1 MERYSEEVIKSA
13 VIAVAIELRRL
24 ACSAETDVQR
34 SIYAE
39 LMHTLEDKSERKK
52 YSDDFER
59 LWKLYPRKAGK
70 DKAFIAY
77 RKVLRTGVTSIEL
90 ERALNEW
97 KRTSQWE
104 ANFIP
109 YMANWIK
116 DDKWREDTRKMPKA
130 QQPQYMKRS
139 TDALG
144 GFDPTEE
151 LEE

>member
-13 VIAVAIELRRL
+13 VIAVASELRRL
-24 ACSAETDVQR
+24 ARSAKTDVQR

-39 LMHTLEDKSERKK
+39 LMHTLEDKSKGKK

-77 RKVLRTGVTSIEL
+77 RKVLRTGVTTIEL

-109 YMANWIK
+109 YLANWLK
-116 DDKWREDTRKMPKA
+116 DGKWQEDTRKMPKTK
-130 QQPQYMKRS
+130 QSQYMERS
-139 TDALG
+139 DAALG

-151 LEE
+151 